1 MTTDDTLCE
10 VIQQT
15 IAVEETL
22 TEAQIAHI
30 KTCAPCATALSQIR
44 QLDNLVEQATYNLV
58 PQDFAERVMA
68 HLPNP
73 VTFPISERLLG
84 EKLLAMFSRSRLVQ
98 TLALG
103 LGTLLGVSHIV
114 QFVLGLFITSIAAA
128 L

>member
-1 MTTDDTLCE
+1 MTTDNTLCE

-15 IAVEETL
+15 IAVEQTL

-30 KTCAPCATALSQIR
+30 KSCAPCTATFSEIR

-58 PQDFAERVMA
+58 PQGFVERVMA
-68 HLPNP
+68 RISKP
-73 VTFPISERLLG
+73 TSFPLSERQFG

-103 LGTLLGVSHIV
+103 LGTLIGVSHIV
-114 QFVLGLFITSIAAA
+114 QFVLGLFITSVAAA